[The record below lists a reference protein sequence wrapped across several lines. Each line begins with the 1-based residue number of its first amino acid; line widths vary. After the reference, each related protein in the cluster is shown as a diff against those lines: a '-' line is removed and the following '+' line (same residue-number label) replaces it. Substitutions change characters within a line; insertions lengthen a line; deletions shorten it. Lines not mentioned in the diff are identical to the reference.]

1 MDTCAGSISEEGF
14 VNNLLKKGFTDF
26 QSICEL
32 ISNSIDAQATH
43 ITFYVKDNYIYM
55 IDNGTGLDDTGIR
68 NMFNIYN
75 SNHKHKSS
83 MGISGIGG

>member
-32 ISNSIDAQATH
+32 ISNSIDAQATD
-43 ITFYVKDNYIYM
+43 ITFYVKDN
-55 IDNGTGLDDTGIR
+55 GTGLDIR

-75 SNHKHKSS
+75 SNHKSS
-83 MGISGIGG
+83 MGIGGK